1 MRRRTFLAAAGG
13 LALACRR
20 RPQPLPAQFLGPD
33 VATGHRL
40 RQGPFPEPE
49 AWEEVPV
56 LIVGGGVSGLSA
68 AWALER
74 DGFHD
79 FQVLELEPEAGGT
92 ARSGRNGV
100 SAFPMGA
107 HYLPAPPREHA
118 PLVALLAETGAIE
131 GTRPD
136 GEPRYAEHML
146 IREPEERLFA
156 GGQWWEGLYF
166 HAGATP
172 EDERQLRAFQAEVDR
187 WAAWRD
193 TLGRPA
199 FALPRSRGSDAE
211 EVRALDALSF
221 ATWCEGLGL
230 TSPRL
235 RWMLD
240 YGCRDDYG
248 LRLEDT
254 SAWAGLFYFAARQQG
269 PKDRSRPLLAWPEG
283 NGFLIHHLAGVVGA
297 RLRTGLAAAS
307 VRPTSNGI
315 EVRALEVA
323 TGRMWGFRA
332 RRVIMATPMHVAGA
346 LVQGLRE
353 ARGGALAAFTRSPW
367 LVVNLTLRARP
378 AEHGFPLAWDN
389 VLRDS
394 PSLGYVVATHQRGL
408 DQGPTVWTWYHP
420 FTGEDKV
427 ARAQLLSL
435 DAEACA
441 EMALADIERA
451 HPELRSLVA
460 RTEVVRWGHAMVRPT
475 PGFCWSPAL
484 EEARRPFRGVHFAHT
499 DLSGLALFEEAF
511 DHGLRA
517 ARESSAALHPPQGP
531 RKRVP

>member
-1 MRRRTFLAAAGG
+1 MKRRTFLAAGAG

-20 RPQPLPAQFLGPD
+20 RPTPVEATLLGPD

-40 RQGPFPEPE
+40 RQGRLPEPST
-49 AWEEVPV
+49 WTDVPV
-56 LIVGGGVSGLSA
+56 LIVGAGVAGLSA

-74 DGFHD
+74 AGFRD
-79 FQVLELEPEAGGT
+79 FQVLELESGPGGT
-92 ARSGRNGV
+92 ARSGRNGI
-100 SAFPMGA
+100 SAFPLGA
-107 HYLPAPPREHA
+107 HYLPAPPRAHA
-118 PLVALLAETGAIE
+118 DLVALLAETGAIE

-136 GEPRYAEHML
+136 GEPLYAEHML

-166 HAGATP
+166 HAGSTP
-172 EDERQLRAFQAEVDR
+172 EDDRQLRAFQAEVDR
-187 WAAWRD
+187 WAGWRD
-193 TLGRPA
+193 PQGRPA
-199 FALPRSRGSDAE
+199 FALPRRAGSDAP
-211 EVRALDALSF
+211 EVRALDQLSF
-221 ATWCEGLGL
+221 AAWCDGHGL

-269 PKDRSRPLLAWPEG
+269 PKDRSRPILAWPEG
-283 NGFLIHHLAGVVGA
+283 NGFLVNHLAGVAGSRV
-297 RLRTGLAAAS
+297 RSGLAAAS
-307 VRPTSNGI
+307 VRPTARGV

-323 TGRMWGFRA
+323 TDRMVGFRA
-332 RRVIMATPMHVAGA
+332 RRVLMATPLHVAGF
-346 LVQGLRE
+346 LVEGLRE
-353 ARGGALAAFTRSPW
+353 ARGEALAAFRRSPW
-367 LVVNLTLRARP
+367 LVVNLTLRGRP
-378 AEHGFPLAWDN
+378 EEHGFPQAWDN
-389 VLRDS
+389 VLKDS

-420 FTGEDKV
+420 FTGDDKV
-427 ARAQLLSL
+427 ERARLLTL
-435 DAEACA
+435 EAPACA
-441 EMALADIERA
+441 EMALADLERA

-460 RTEVVRWGHAMVRPT
+460 RAEVVRWGHAMVRPT
-475 PGFCWSPAL
+475 PAFCWSEAL
-484 EEARRPFRGVHFAHT
+484 VQARQPFGPIHFAHT

-517 ARESSAALHPPQGP
+517 AEEIRTALGY
-531 RKRVP
+531 RSGSRRT

>member
-1 MRRRTFLAAAGG
+1 MKRRVFLASTGG

-20 RPQPLPAQFLGPD
+20 RPGTAAAALLGPD
-33 VATGHRL
+33 VSTGHRL
-40 RQGPFPEPE
+40 RQGRFPEPDT
-49 AWEEVPV
+49 WIDLPV
-56 LIVGGGVSGLSA
+56 LIVGAGVAGLSA

-74 DGFHD
+74 SGFRD
-79 FQVLELEPEAGGT
+79 FQVLELESGPGGT

-100 SAFPMGA
+100 SAFPLGA
-107 HYLPAPPREHA
+107 HYLPAPPKAHGD
-118 PLVALLAETGAIE
+118 LVRLLAETDALE
-131 GTRPD
+131 GYRPD
-136 GEPRYAEHML
+136 GEPIYAEHRL

-166 HAGATP
+166 HAGASP
-172 EDERQLRAFQAEVDR
+172 DDERQLRAFQAEVDR
-187 WAAWRD
+187 WAGWRD
-193 TLGRPA
+193 AAGHPA
-199 FALPRSRGSDAE
+199 FALPRRTGSDAP
-211 EVRALDALSF
+211 EVRALDGLSF
-221 ATWCEGLGL
+221 GAWCDGHGF

-283 NGFLIHHLAGVVGA
+283 NGFLVNHLAGVAGP

-307 VRPTSNGI
+307 VRPTATGA
-315 EVRALEVA
+315 EVRALEV
-323 TGRMWGFRA
+323 GSERMVGFRA
-332 RRVIMATPMHVAGA
+332 RRVLVATPLHVAGF
-346 LVQGLRE
+346 LVEGLRE
-353 ARGGALAAFTRSPW
+353 DRGEALSAFTRSPW
-367 LVVNLTLRARP
+367 LVVNLTLRSRP
-378 AEHGFPLAWDN
+378 DERGFPAAWDN
-389 VLRDS
+389 VLKDS

-420 FTGEDKV
+420 FTGDDKV
-427 ARAQLLSL
+427 ERARLLGME
-435 DAEACA
+435 AAACA
-441 EMALADIERA
+441 EMALSDLERA

-460 RTEVVRWGHAMVRPT
+460 RADVVRWGHAMVRPR
-475 PGFCWSPAL
+475 PGFCWSDAL
-484 EEARRPFRGVHFAHT
+484 ARARRPFGPVHFAHT

-517 ARESSAALHPPQGP
+517 ADEIRKALGYRPGSS
-531 RKRVP
+531 RT